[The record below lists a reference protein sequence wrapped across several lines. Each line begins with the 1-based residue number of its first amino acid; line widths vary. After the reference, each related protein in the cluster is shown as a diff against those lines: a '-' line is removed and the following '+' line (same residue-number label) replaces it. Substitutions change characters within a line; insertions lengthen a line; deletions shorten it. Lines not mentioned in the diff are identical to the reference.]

1 MSDAATRD
9 AQATAEAKAGEAI
22 AAERERVRHDAEQTL
37 VDELASAQERHHADI
52 AALNVEATARS
63 EVATRAAQGAAEAL
77 AEETLAT
84 ERARLQ
90 ADESAAQEPARPAD
104 AQAIHTLEAELD
116 RVRADAERTL
126 AAELAAAEARNRTEI
141 LRVRADTQK
150 SLAEQLE
157 QVQAEADQARDEVAR
172 LVAARQTSASRELRP
187 NVESASWRSAAG
199 STSIP
204 RHASAGPVGP
214 RTYRLRADPG
224 GDSASHHATDY
235 YNLWTAR
242 VDGATAPPA
251 PTPTE
256 PQRSGGRARR
266 RWALAAAAIL
276 VILLTNDQARDS
288 PLGRALSAGAA
299 GLSQIV
305 GPPGAMPP
313 LEEVTSPLTEAVI
326 DDTPRAGAFLDRLTN
341 QVSMEAVGLL
351 IGLLFMLVTL
361 FLGEGL
367 VWHGLV
373 VTFAVVLL
381 GFIVLHPPSSVGAP
395 TVPISVSGESDTGTL
410 VRSGE

>member
-141 LRVRADTQK
+141 LRVRADTQE

-204 RHASAGPVGP
+204 RHASAPGRWVRARIGSGRTQEAIVRRTTRPTTTICGP
-214 RTYRLRADPG
+214 RVSTGPLRPPRRPRPSRNG
-224 GDSASHHATDY
+224 
-235 YNLWTAR
+235 R
-242 VDGATAPPA
+242 V
-251 PTPTE
+251 
-256 PQRSGGRARR
+256 GGR
-266 RWALAAAAIL
+266 
-276 VILLTNDQARDS
+276 
-288 PLGRALSAGAA
+288 G
-299 GLSQIV
+299 
-305 GPPGAMPP
+305 
-313 LEEVTSPLTEAVI
+313 
-326 DDTPRAGAFLDRLTN
+326 
-341 QVSMEAVGLL
+341 AVGR
-351 IGLLFMLVTL
+351 
-361 FLGEGL
+361 
-367 VWHGLV
+367 WRP
-373 VTFAVVLL
+373 
-381 GFIVLHPPSSVGAP
+381 PPSW
-395 TVPISVSGESDTGTL
+395 
-410 VRSGE
+410 

>member
-199 STSIP
+199 SA
-204 RHASAGPVGP
+204 HVSAPG
-214 RTYRLRADPG
+214 DPG